1 MLEASHSSQAA
12 EEGKKR
18 ACDSGVTGVVGN
30 FLVWPGGPDGDAE
43 GERVG
48 AAVYGGLMGVA
59 TSSMSLGFC
68 FSSDGFAYGL
78 LSSGFVEDR
87 SWRGIVK
94 DIGERVVARPTEST
108 VSEADEAKF
117 IKINTMKQQ
126 LIRSHM
132 IHA

>member
-1 MLEASHSSQAA
+1 
-12 EEGKKR
+12 
-18 ACDSGVTGVVGN
+18 
-30 FLVWPGGPDGDAE
+30 
-43 GERVG
+43 
-48 AAVYGGLMGVA
+48 MGVA

-68 FSSDGFAYGL
+68 LSSDGFAYGL
-78 LSSGFVEDR
+78 LNSGFVEDR

-132 IHA
+132 IHT